1 MAKLSSTQ
9 FKAVDDQASLMP
21 GVDVHH
27 SNLQPYRLSFG
38 TGGLHVNEAVE
49 LASIYRRCEDWAE
62 ATKRA
67 LGEEVFSS
75 RRESSGKRL
84 LRETAHKL
92 RELNTQELEVF
103 IEGDAE
109 ERTCVIWIGTC
120 RAYRLIEEFA
130 IEVLGKHYSS
140 YIPNVTYDDFD
151 AFIERKAEWAPE
163 LERLE
168 LTTRQK
174 LRAVLFRLMRE
185 AGLIDQDNRILAI
198 VLPPRVQHLWED
210 GDGGEFECFP
220 LARRA

>member
-1 MAKLSSTQ
+1 MSKSPSTQ
-9 FKAVDDQASLMP
+9 LKSANARDALIP
-21 GVDVHH
+21 GVEVHVSDV
-27 SNLQPYRLSFG
+27 QPYRLSFG

-49 LASIYRRCEDWAE
+49 LARIYRRCGDWTE

-67 LGEEVFSS
+67 LGEDVFSS
-75 RRESSGKRL
+75 RRESSSKRL

-92 RELNTQELEVF
+92 RELNAQELEVF
-103 IEGDAE
+103 AEGDAE
-109 ERTCVIWIGTC
+109 ERRCVLWVGTC
-120 RAYRLIEEFA
+120 RAYRMIEEFA
-130 IEVLGKHYSS
+130 VEVVGKHSSS

-185 AGLIDQDNRILAI
+185 AGLLDQDNRILAM
-198 VLPPRVQHLWED
+198 VLPPRVRHLWAD
-210 GDGGEFECFP
+210 GDGREFECFP
-220 LARRA
+220 LVRLA